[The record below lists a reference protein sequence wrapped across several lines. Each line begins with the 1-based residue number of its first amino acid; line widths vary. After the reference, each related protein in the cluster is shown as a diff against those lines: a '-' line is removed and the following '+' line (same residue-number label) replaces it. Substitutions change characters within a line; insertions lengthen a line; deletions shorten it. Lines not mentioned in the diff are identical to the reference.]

1 MNYFSYLYQCN
12 MIRMFPLRAGVIG
25 AFSEFEYKKRSCFP
39 CVRGLSGRPVSI
51 QAGYAVF
58 PLRAGVIGFVN
69 LQEPGS
75 LSVSPVWGYRGTTD

>member
-39 CVRGLSGRPVSI
+39 CVRGLSGVHGGEAMI
-51 QAGYAVF
+51 TGVF
-58 PLRAGVIGFVN
+58 PLRAGVIGKAGVYTGR
-69 LQEPGS
+69 LRR
-75 LSVSPVWGYRGTTD
+75 VSPACGGYRLC

>member
-39 CVRGLSGRPVSI
+39 CVRGLSGVHGGEAMI
-51 QAGYAVF
+51 TGVF
-58 PLRAGVIGFVN
+58 PLRAGVIGISGN
-69 LQEPGS
+69 IGEQAI
-75 LSVSPVWGYRGTTD
+75 SVSPACGGYRLC